1 MRSSRLLALL
11 MLLQTRGRVS
21 ATVLAR
27 EFEVA
32 VRTIYRDVEALSAA
46 GVPIYAER
54 GSQGGI
60 ALHEGW
66 RTRLTGLTRG
76 EADALPLLGLAA
88 VARDLGLAEDAMAV
102 QLKLMACLP
111 ADAGARVQRM
121 ASRVHV
127 DPLPW
132 YHRTESPACLP
143 ALAEAVWRERR
154 IQIQYESWSGIRGH
168 ALAPLGLVLKG
179 GLWYLVAQLE
189 TQLEPPDEATSSA
202 PPPSPRSSRASS
214 VSSASAKPAGA
225 GSSRRP
231 LRSYRVSAIRA
242 LTVLNAGFRRPR
254 NFELGPHWA
263 HSVADFEQ
271 RLMQD
276 SACVR
281 ISEEGCRILRAV
293 SPLAAEQV
301 DASRQPCGREGWMQ
315 AQLPI
320 ETPEYSA
327 RQLLRL
333 GAEVEVLAPPA
344 LRDALHREAGAI
356 LALYAPAPAETS
368 PVTGTARRRARGG
381 AQS

>member
-11 MLLQTRGRVS
+11 MLLQSRGRVS

-32 VRTIYRDVEALSAA
+32 VRTIYRDVDALSAA

-76 EADALPLLGLAA
+76 EAEALPLLGLAS
-88 VARDLGLAEDAMAV
+88 VARELGLGEDAMAA
-102 QLKLMACLP
+102 QLKLMASLP
-111 ADAGARVQRM
+111 ADAGAGAQRM

-143 ALAEAVWRERR
+143 MLAEAVWRERR
-154 IQIQYESWSGIRGH
+154 IRIRYDSWSAQREH
-168 ALAPLGLVLKG
+168 TLAPLGLVLKG
-179 GLWYLVAQLE
+179 GLWYLVAQPDAAPLKGE
-189 TQLEPPDEATSSA
+189 TDHAKKEKA
-202 PPPSPRSSRASS
+202 P
-214 VSSASAKPAGA
+214 V
-225 GSSRRP
+225 
-231 LRSYRVSAIRA
+231 RSYRVSAIRT
-242 LTVLNAGFRRPR
+242 LEVLNTGFRRPR
-254 NFELGPHWA
+254 QFELSQHWA
-263 HSVADFEQ
+263 QSVADFER

-276 SACVR
+276 SARVQ
-281 ISEEGCRILRAV
+281 ISDEGCRILRAV

-301 DASRQPCGREGWMQ
+301 EASRQPCGREGWVA

-344 LRDALHREAGAI
+344 LREALRREAEAI
-356 LALYAPAPAETS
+356 LALYRPTP
-368 PVTGTARRRARGG
+368 RRRTRAV

>member
-11 MLLQTRGRVS
+11 MLLQARGRVS

-32 VRTIYRDVEALSAA
+32 VRTIYRDVDALSAA

-76 EADALPLLGLAA
+76 EAEALPLLGLAS
-88 VARDLGLAEDAMAV
+88 VARELGLGEDAMAA
-102 QLKLMACLP
+102 QLKLMASLP
-111 ADAGARVQRM
+111 ADAGAGAQRM

-154 IQIQYESWSGIRGH
+154 IHIRYDSWSAQREH
-168 ALAPLGLVLKG
+168 TLAPLGLVLKG
-179 GLWYLVAQLE
+179 GLWYLVAQ
-189 TQLEPPDEATSSA
+189 PDGA
-202 PPPSPRSSRASS
+202 P
-214 VSSASAKPAGA
+214 VKGASARSKKEKEKEREKGKAA
-225 GSSRRP
+225 V
-231 LRSYRVSAIRA
+231 RSYRVSAIRT
-242 LTVLNAGFRRPR
+242 LEVLDSSFRRSRP
-254 NFELGPHWA
+254 FELSRHWA
-263 HSVADFEQ
+263 QSVADFEQ

-276 SACVR
+276 SARVH
-281 ISEEGCRILRAV
+281 ISDEGCRILRAV
-293 SPLAAEQV
+293 SPLAAERV
-301 DASRQPCGREGWMQ
+301 EATRQPCGREGWVA

-333 GAEVEVLAPPA
+333 GAEVEVLAPQA
-344 LRDALHREAGAI
+344 LREALHREAEAI
-356 LALYAPAPAETS
+356 LALYRPTP
-368 PVTGTARRRARGG
+368 RRRAR
-381 AQS
+381 ANAHS